1 MRVVH
6 VDAGQ
11 EMRGGQW
18 QALRLTE
25 GMLAAG
31 HDPVLL
37 APRNGPLYGKAAS
50 RGVPVRPLTLRELRS
65 LAKSA
70 DLVHAHDARAHT
82 AAAIASRAPVIVA
95 RRVAFPLRR
104 GVLSRWKY
112 ARARH
117 LIAVSQHVRARLLA
131 DGIEPAKVSVVY
143 DGVPVPD
150 AAMSSGDAIV
160 APATSDP
167 RKGTALLREA
177 AVRAGLDVRFS
188 EVLEEDLK
196 RALFFVY
203 ITQEEGLGSAVL
215 LAMAAG
221 VPVIASR
228 TGGLPEI
235 VEHCVTGLLVGN
247 EPGAIADAMRLLGS
261 DGILRATLA
270 ARARDMVRD
279 RFSVAAMVH
288 DTLEV
293 YKRVLC

>member
-6 VDAGQ
+6 IDAGR

-18 QALRLTE
+18 QALRLAE
-25 GMLAAG
+25 GMLEG
-31 HDPVLL
+31 RHEGILL
-37 APRNGPLYGKAAS
+37 APPESPLAGEARK
-50 RGVPVRPLTLRELRS
+50 RRVPVQPLTVRAVRS
-65 LAKSA
+65 LSRSA

-82 AAAIASRAPVIVA
+82 IAAIASRAPVIVA
-95 RRVAFPLRR
+95 RRVGFPLRR

-117 LIAVSQHVRARLLA
+117 FIAVSQHVRVRLLA
-131 DGIEPAKVSVVY
+131 GGIEPAKISVVY
-143 DGVPVPD
+143 DGVPLPD
-150 AAMSSGDAIV
+150 EAVSSGDAIV

-167 RKGTALLREA
+167 RKGAALLREA
-177 AVRAGLDVRFS
+177 AARAGLNVRFS

-196 RALFFVY
+196 RAQFFVY
-203 ITQEEGLGSAVL
+203 ITHEEGLGSAVL

-235 VEHCVTGLLVGN
+235 VEHGVTGLLVGN
-247 EPGAIADAMRLLGS
+247 EPGAIADAMRLLSS
-261 DGILRATLA
+261 DGILRAALA
-270 ARARDMVRD
+270 TRARDMVRR
-279 RFSVAAMVH
+279 RFSAAAMVR

-293 YKRVLC
+293 YKSVLC